1 MATSIKGM
9 TVREF
14 EALMRKEHPEWYSNQ
29 ESSEASAKCSP
40 AQKKDSETRTVTFT
54 FIPDEK
60 KFWEERRARAE
71 ARKALSKTN
80 KGYNQ

>member
-14 EALMRKEHPEWYSNQ
+14 EALMRKEHPEWYANQ
-29 ESSEASAKCSP
+29 KSTEASNNGSP
-40 AQKKDSETRTVTFT
+40 AQKTDSEIRTVTFT

-60 KFWEERRARAE
+60 KFWEERKARAE
-71 ARKALSKTN
+71 ARKKTV
-80 KGYNQ
+80 KRSDD